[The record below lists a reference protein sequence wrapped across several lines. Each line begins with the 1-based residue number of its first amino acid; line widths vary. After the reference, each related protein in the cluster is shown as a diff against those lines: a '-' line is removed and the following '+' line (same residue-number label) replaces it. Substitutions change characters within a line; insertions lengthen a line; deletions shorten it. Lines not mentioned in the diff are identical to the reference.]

1 MNITAIDSH
10 THINWNSKWDT
21 KTNDVYKADLD
32 SLLKISDG
40 ANIDKMLCTTFS
52 SVIDDK
58 DIEESNNFMF
68 ELAKNNDRIYQW
80 VVIDPRKETTFLQ
93 AEEMLKSKKCVGIK
107 IHPDYHGYSVFD
119 HGDKIFS
126 FAAQREAIVLMH
138 PQVPVPDITQYAD
151 KYPKIK
157 IIVAH
162 LGGVSHVDAIA
173 NAKHKN
179 VYTDTSGSASTQNF
193 VVEYAVNR
201 VGSENILF
209 GTDSYASGF
218 QRGRIEYALISDK
231 DKENIL
237 RFNAER
243 LFKKNFNL

>member
-21 KTNDVYKADLD
+21 KTNDTYKVDLD
-32 SLLKISDG
+32 TLLEICDG
-40 ANIDKMLCTTFS
+40 AKIDKLLCSTFS
-52 SVIDDK
+52 SVIADK
-58 DIEESNNFMF
+58 DIEESNEYLFN
-68 ELAKNNDRIYQW
+68 LSNKNDRVYQW
-80 VVIDPRKETTFLQ
+80 VVIDPRKEATFLQ
-93 AEEMLKSKKCVGIK
+93 AEEMLKSQKCVGIK
-107 IHPDYHGYSVFD
+107 IHPDYHGYSIFE
-119 HGDKIFS
+119 HGDKVFS
-126 FAAQREAIVLMH
+126 FAAEREAIVLMH
-138 PQVPVPDITQYAD
+138 PQVPVPDITRYAD
-151 KYPKIK
+151 KYPKTK

-179 VYTDTSGSASTQNF
+179 VFTDTSGSASTQNY
-193 VVEYAVNR
+193 VVEYAVKR

-209 GTDSYASGF
+209 GTDTYSAGF

-237 RFNAER
+237 RYNAER
-243 LFKKNFNL
+243 LFEKKFSK

>member
-10 THINWNSKWDT
+10 THINWNSSWDT

-32 SLLKISDG
+32 TLLEISDG
-40 ANIDKMLCTTFS
+40 AKIDKLLCSTFS
-52 SVIDDK
+52 SVIADK
-58 DIEESNNFMF
+58 DIEESNEYLFN
-68 ELAKNNDRIYQW
+68 LSNQNDRVYQW
-80 VVIDPRKETTFLQ
+80 VVIDPRKEATFLQ

-107 IHPDYHGYSVFD
+107 IHPDYHGYSIFD

-126 FAAQREAIVLMH
+126 FAEQRDAIVLMH
-138 PQVPVPDITQYAD
+138 PRVPVPDITHYAD
-151 KYPKIK
+151 KYPKTK

-193 VVEYAVNR
+193 VLEYAVKR

-209 GTDSYASGF
+209 GTDTYAAGF
-218 QRGRIEYALISDK
+218 QRGRVEYALISDK

-237 RFNAER
+237 RKNAER
-243 LFKKNFNL
+243 LFEF

>member
-1 MNITAIDSH
+1 MDIVAIDSH
-10 THINWNSKWDT
+10 THINHNSKWDT

-32 SLLKISDG
+32 SILEISDS
-40 ANIDKMLCTTFS
+40 ANIDKILCTTFS
-52 SVIDDK
+52 SVIADK
-58 DIEESNNFMF
+58 DIEESNDYMF
-68 ELAKNNDRIYQW
+68 DLSKNNDRIYQW
-80 VVIDPRKETTFLQ
+80 VVVDPRRETTFFQ

-126 FAAQREAIVLMH
+126 FAAEREAVVLMH
-138 PQVPVPDITQYAD
+138 PQVPVSDITNYAD
-151 KYPKIK
+151 KYPKTK

-162 LGGVSHVDAIA
+162 LGGVGHVDAIA
-173 NAKHKN
+173 NAKHRN

-193 VVEYAVNR
+193 VVEYAVKR

-237 RFNAER
+237 RNNARR
-243 LFKKNFNL
+243 LFEKLS